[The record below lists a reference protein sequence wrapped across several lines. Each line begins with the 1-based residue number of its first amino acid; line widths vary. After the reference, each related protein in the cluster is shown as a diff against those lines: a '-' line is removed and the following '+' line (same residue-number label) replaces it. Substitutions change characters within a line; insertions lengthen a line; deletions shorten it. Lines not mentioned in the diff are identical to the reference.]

1 MHKIIKIV
9 LIVLGVLSAI
19 LWYSLPASDMPPS
32 QAIESLPMDLMFKIV
47 FLLLLI
53 ATAASVFFGLKK
65 TFTSEGGLK
74 RVLKTLAFAGVLTL
88 VGYLMAGG
96 EEAVVEAVQTERGLT
111 TTVGTVKTI
120 GTLLNIFFGMVL
132 IAIVLMIIPS
142 LKRLIGR

>member
-65 TFTSEGGLK
+65 TFTSEGGLI

-96 EEAVVEAVQTERGLT
+96 EEVVVEAVQTERGLT

-132 IAIVLMIIPS
+132 IAIVLMVIPS
-142 LKRLIGR
+142 LKRLTGR

>member
-53 ATAASVFFGLKK
+53 ATVASVFFGLKK

-132 IAIVLMIIPS
+132 IAIVLMVIPG
-142 LKRLIGR
+142 LKRLTGR

>member
-1 MHKIIKIV
+1 MHRIIKIV
-9 LIVLGVLSAI
+9 LIVLGVLSTI

-32 QAIESLPMDLMFKIV
+32 QAIESLPMDLMFKLV

-65 TFTSEGGLK
+65 TFTTEGGLK
-74 RVLKTLAFAGVLTL
+74 RVLKTLAFAVILTL
-88 VGYLMAGG
+88 IGYLMAGG
-96 EEAVVEAVQTERGLT
+96 EDAVVEAVQTERGLT

-120 GTLLNIFFGMVL
+120 GTLLNIFFGMVI
-132 IAIVLMIIPS
+132 IAIILMVIPS

>member
-9 LIVLGVLSAI
+9 LIVLGVLSTI

-32 QAIESLPMDLMFKIV
+32 QAIESLPMDLMFMIV

-96 EEAVVEAVQTERGLT
+96 EETVVEAVQTERGLT

-132 IAIVLMIIPS
+132 IAIVLMVIPS
-142 LKRLIGR
+142 LKRLTGR

>member
-65 TFTSEGGLK
+65 SFTSEGGLK

-132 IAIVLMIIPS
+132 IAIVLMVIPS
-142 LKRLIGR
+142 LKRLTGR

>member
-96 EEAVVEAVQTERGLT
+96 EEVVVEAVQTERGLT

-132 IAIVLMIIPS
+132 IAIVLMVIPS
-142 LKRLIGR
+142 LKRLTGR

>member
-19 LWYSLPASDMPPS
+19 LWYSLPASDMQPS

-142 LKRLIGR
+142 LKRLTGR

>member
-1 MHKIIKIV
+1 MHRIIKIV
-9 LIVLGVLSAI
+9 LIVLGVLSTI

-32 QAIESLPMDLMFKIV
+32 QAIESLPMDLMFKLV

-65 TFTSEGGLK
+65 TFTTEGGLK
-74 RVLKTLAFAGVLTL
+74 RVLKTLPFAVILTL
-88 VGYLMAGG
+88 IGYLMADG
-96 EEAVVEAVQTERGLT
+96 EDAVVEAVQTERGLT

-120 GTLLNIFFGMVL
+120 GTLLNIFFGMVI
-132 IAIVLMIIPS
+132 IAIILMIIPS

>member
-111 TTVGTVKTI
+111 TTVGTVKTN

-132 IAIVLMIIPS
+132 IAIVLMVIPS
-142 LKRLIGR
+142 LKRLTGR

>member
-74 RVLKTLAFAGVLTL
+74 RVLKTLAFAGVLTIG
-88 VGYLMAGG
+88 GYLMAGG

-132 IAIVLMIIPS
+132 IAIVLMVIPS
-142 LKRLIGR
+142 LKRLTGR

>member
-9 LIVLGVLSAI
+9 LIVLGVLSTI

-96 EEAVVEAVQTERGLT
+96 EEVVVEAVQTERGLT

-132 IAIVLMIIPS
+132 IAIVLMVIPS
-142 LKRLIGR
+142 LKRLTGR

>member
-88 VGYLMAGG
+88 VGYLTAGG

-132 IAIVLMIIPS
+132 IAIVLMVIPG
-142 LKRLIGR
+142 LKRLTGR

>member
-1 MHKIIKIV
+1 MHRIIKIV
-9 LIVLGVLSAI
+9 LIVLGVLSTI

-32 QAIESLPMDLMFKIV
+32 QAIESLPMDLMFKLV

-65 TFTSEGGLK
+65 TFTTEGGLK
-74 RVLKTLAFAGVLTL
+74 RVLKTLAFAVILTL
-88 VGYLMAGG
+88 IGYLMAGG
-96 EEAVVEAVQTERGLT
+96 EDAVVEAVQTERGLT

-120 GTLLNIFFGMVL
+120 GTLLNIFFGMVI
-132 IAIVLMIIPS
+132 IAIILMIIPS

>member
-120 GTLLNIFFGMVL
+120 GTLLNIFFGMVI
-132 IAIVLMIIPS
+132 IAIVLMVIPS
-142 LKRLIGR
+142 LKRLTGR

>member
-96 EEAVVEAVQTERGLT
+96 EETVVEAVQTERGLT

-132 IAIVLMIIPS
+132 IAIVLMVIPS
-142 LKRLIGR
+142 LKRLTGR

>member
-9 LIVLGVLSAI
+9 LIVLGVLSTI

-53 ATAASVFFGLKK
+53 ATAASIFFGLKK

-132 IAIVLMIIPS
+132 IAIVLMVIPS
-142 LKRLIGR
+142 LKRLTGR

>member
-96 EEAVVEAVQTERGLT
+96 EEAVVEAGQTERGLT

-132 IAIVLMIIPS
+132 IAIVLMVIPS
-142 LKRLIGR
+142 LKRLTGR

>member
-47 FLLLLI
+47 FLLLLL

-132 IAIVLMIIPS
+132 IAIVLMVIPS
-142 LKRLIGR
+142 LKRLTGR

>member
-32 QAIESLPMDLMFKIV
+32 QAIESLPIDLMFKIV

-132 IAIVLMIIPS
+132 LAIVLMVIPS
-142 LKRLIGR
+142 LKRLTGR

>member
-32 QAIESLPMDLMFKIV
+32 QAIESLPMDLMFMIV

-96 EEAVVEAVQTERGLT
+96 EETVVEAVQTERGLT

-132 IAIVLMIIPS
+132 IAIVLMVIPS
-142 LKRLIGR
+142 LKRLTGR

>member
-53 ATAASVFFGLKK
+53 ATAASIFFGLKK

-132 IAIVLMIIPS
+132 IAIVLMVIPS
-142 LKRLIGR
+142 LKRLTGR

>member
-120 GTLLNIFFGMVL
+120 GTLLNIFFGMVF
-132 IAIVLMIIPS
+132 IAIVLMVIPS
-142 LKRLIGR
+142 LKRLTGR

>member
-9 LIVLGVLSAI
+9 LIVLGVLSTI
-19 LWYSLPASDMPPS
+19 LWYSLPASDMPPIQS
-32 QAIESLPMDLMFKIV
+32 IESLPMDLMFKIV

-132 IAIVLMIIPS
+132 IAIVLMVIPS
-142 LKRLIGR
+142 LKRLTGR